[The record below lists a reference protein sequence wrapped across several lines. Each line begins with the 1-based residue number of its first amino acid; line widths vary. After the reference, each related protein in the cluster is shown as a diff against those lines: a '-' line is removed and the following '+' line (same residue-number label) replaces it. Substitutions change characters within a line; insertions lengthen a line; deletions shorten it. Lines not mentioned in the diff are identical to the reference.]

1 MPALGT
7 LFLLLGCLVQ
17 SQYEG
22 FCLDLLCLVCHVWML
37 SLGNLLLFEGKW
49 GRVDLEE
56 RGDKR
61 NKQDEN
67 CDQEIRINF

>member
-1 MPALGT
+1 MRAFALT
-7 LFLLLGCLVQ
+7 YCVWF
-17 SQYEG
+17 
-22 FCLDLLCLVCHVWML
+22 CHVWML
-37 SLGNLLLFEGKW
+37 SLGSLLLSGGKW